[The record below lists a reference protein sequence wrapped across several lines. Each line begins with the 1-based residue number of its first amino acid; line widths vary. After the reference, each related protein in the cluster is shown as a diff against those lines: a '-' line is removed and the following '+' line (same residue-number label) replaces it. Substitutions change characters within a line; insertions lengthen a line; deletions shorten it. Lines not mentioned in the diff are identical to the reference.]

1 MKKFEDHFFSM
12 NMDKSTGLRNDFQEL
27 EGKEPFWKQGI
38 FLIIQ
43 LKIEKKKN
51 LYIFLALRL
60 RITKSIKM
68 SKILMK
74 ERKENREMIEMGV
87 AQMTKTI
94 EQLTTENN
102 PLIEEKLKNMPYTKE
117 SVNMLRASLNKLR
130 KYALTALYG
139 DAWKV
144 LAENK
149 LAKNRISQYQKRIN
163 IPSPLL
169 PVVSDMINF

>member
-1 MKKFEDHFFSM
+1 
-12 NMDKSTGLRNDFQEL
+12 
-27 EGKEPFWKQGI
+27 
-38 FLIIQ
+38 
-43 LKIEKKKN
+43 
-51 LYIFLALRL
+51 
-60 RITKSIKM
+60 
-68 SKILMK
+68 MK

-87 AQMTKTI
+87 TQMNKTI

-169 PVVSDMINF
+169 PVVNLKKLFDFITLKKK